1 MALAQDTSRAA
12 QPLVQQVGQ
21 HKVPRLHVAIPIL
34 CCHLPQRLR
43 LGCAY
48 RAGRREGIG
57 QGVGILHADVVR
69 VLLVPR
75 EGGERRQIQALP
87 EPCHRCWAVVRG
99 CVAGFSRLK
108 EHISTDWGG
117 GDRGRGTSRARDAA
131 YAAAVTSRTA
141 RAAHAVGAEPH
152 LRVPATRQHPKV
164 DVVAVVG
171 DNVGALCCCG
181 IGGDTGLVIQAS
193 SLLDVAV
200 VVVLLWLG
208 LLSCGC
214 LLAILHGATG
224 GTSTM
229 VVDRVLLAMVVVGN
243 SAVAGGGCA
252 GGGGGGGVTI
262 SILVPD
268 MVAVAVGLVCRA
280 HDWHWLVVLLL
291 VLLVLLGIFVEGR
304 WDVVQIFAKMPAAAF
319 AVASFEGQVVA
330 LLGPQVL
337 QSLLLAPAPGSSAG
351 TEIGQ
356 DGLLELLKAVL
367 VHPAPLHATLIV
379 TQHSHGIVRVL
390 GIYRL
395 LREATGAGRTA
406 FL

>member
-1 MALAQDTSRAA
+1 MTA
-12 QPLVQQVGQ
+12 
-21 HKVPRLHVAIPIL
+21 
-34 CCHLPQRLR
+34 
-43 LGCAY
+43 
-48 RAGRREGIG
+48 
-57 QGVGILHADVVR
+57 
-69 VLLVPR
+69 
-75 EGGERRQIQALP
+75 
-87 EPCHRCWAVVRG
+87 
-99 CVAGFSRLK
+99 
-108 EHISTDWGG
+108 
-117 GDRGRGTSRARDAA
+117 
-131 YAAAVTSRTA
+131 RTA

-152 LRVPATRQHPKV
+152 LGVSATWQHPKV
-164 DVVAVVG
+164 EVVAVVG

-181 IGGDTGLVIQAS
+181 TGGGDAGLVIEAS

-200 VVVLLWLG
+200 VVVLLGLG

-214 LLAILHGATG
+214 LFAILHSATG
-224 GTSTM
+224 GTSTV

-243 SAVAGGGCA
+243 GAVAGGRCA

-280 HDWHWLVVLLL
+280 HDWHRLVVLLL

-367 VHPAPLHATLIV
+367 VHPAPLHAALIV

-395 LREATGAGRTA
+395 LGEATGAGRTA